1 MTLVTLL
8 TITVQI
14 GDFKRE
20 VLFLQYVF
28 LFQRTPSLKIFSSSC
43 TEIFPDIVRWK
54 DNTGSLGRKDME
66 MEIEMEE
73 QMEREQVF
81 KVFSHSTILLD
92 QQVFKIEGITC
103 DKCVRL
109 ITEVKLVSKKSS
121 LSQYLN
127 FRLFKTYQELGRY

>member
-1 MTLVTLL
+1 
-8 TITVQI
+8 
-14 GDFKRE
+14 
-20 VLFLQYVF
+20 
-28 LFQRTPSLKIFSSSC
+28 
-43 TEIFPDIVRWK
+43 
-54 DNTGSLGRKDME
+54 ME